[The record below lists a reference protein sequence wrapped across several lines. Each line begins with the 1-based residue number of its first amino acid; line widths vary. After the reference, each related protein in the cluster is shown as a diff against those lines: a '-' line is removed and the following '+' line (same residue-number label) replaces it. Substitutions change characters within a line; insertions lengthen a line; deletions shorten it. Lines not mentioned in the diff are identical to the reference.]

1 MKFLNAILALTAVS
15 VSAEVKIPGEVGAY
29 STSNLSDL
37 PEKPTNVS
45 QSLANNLLDVLENYG
60 LTKNFGVV
68 AVHNHVNLA
77 AGEIMF
83 QHGNATGTQQAITVY
98 DDVKANGVPYNY
110 RVTTGD
116 VPLLLPLDL
125 GDITSEVLAARTDL
139 ASAMAGNFLKDF
151 SAAAAGHLVSFAYI
165 RPLDRTALEN
175 GGVVKNH
182 YNHAHTAGTAATI
195 SLADADPN
203 DAPSFFTRG
212 VGNSTAASDIT
223 ILCELCGIPNPWKD
237 SK

>member
-1 MKFLNAILALTAVS
+1 MKFLNAFLTLTAVS
-15 VSAEVKIPGEVGAY
+15 VSAAVKIPGEGAY
-29 STSNLSDL
+29 STSNLADL
-37 PEKPTNVS
+37 PEEPTNVS
-45 QSLANNLLDVLENYG
+45 HSLANNLLDVLENYG

-68 AVHNHVNLA
+68 AVHNHINLA

-83 QHGNATGTQQAITVY
+83 QHGNATGTQQAIAVY

-110 RVTTGD
+110 RITTGD
-116 VPLLLPLDL
+116 VPLLLHLDL
-125 GDITSEVLAARTDL
+125 GDITSDVLAARTDL
-139 ASAMAGNFLKDF
+139 VTAMAGNFLKDF
-151 SAAAAGHLVSFAYI
+151 SAAAVSHLVGFAYI
-165 RPLDRTALEN
+165 QPLDRMALEN

-182 YNHAHTAGTAATI
+182 YNHAHAAGTASTI
-195 SLADADPN
+195 SLTNADPN

-223 ILCELCGIPNPWKD
+223 ILCKLCGILNPWKN